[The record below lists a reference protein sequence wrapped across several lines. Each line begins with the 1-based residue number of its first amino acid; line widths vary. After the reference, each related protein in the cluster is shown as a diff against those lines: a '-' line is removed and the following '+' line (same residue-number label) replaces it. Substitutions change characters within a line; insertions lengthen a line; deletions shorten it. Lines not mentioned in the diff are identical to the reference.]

1 MFLGRLDGRHLGQ
14 IDEALAILREHAPE
28 GLDAGFEHN
37 PVASDSLR
45 YVLERSP
52 AECADA
58 LPPPSP
64 RHHGH
69 TYGIRSLVGGH
80 RGVCSEFAFARASGR
95 GAAGVP

>member
-1 MFLGRLDGRHLGQ
+1 M
-14 IDEALAILREHAPE
+14 DEALAILREHAPE

-58 LPPPSP
+58 LQAYLHSEHTSTPSISP
-64 RHHGH
+64 LRAYLHSKH
-69 TYGIRSLVGGH
+69 TSTPSISL
-80 RGVCSEFAFARASGR
+80 
-95 GAAGVP
+95 P

>member
-14 IDEALAILREHAPE
+14 MDEALAILREHAPE

-58 LPPPSP
+58 LPPPPLATTPS
-64 RHHGH
+64 R
-69 TYGIRSLVGGH
+69 TR
-80 RGVCSEFAFARASGR
+80 ARAHTLALAR
-95 GAAGVP
+95 PEPQPRPYP

>member
-14 IDEALAILREHAPE
+14 VDEALAILREHAPE

-45 YVLERSP
+45 FVLERSP

-58 LPPPSP
+58 LPPLSPSP
-64 RHHGH
+64 PRPPEPEPEP
-69 TYGIRSLVGGH
+69 T
-80 RGVCSEFAFARASGR
+80 
-95 GAAGVP
+95 P

>member
-28 GLDAGFEHN
+28 GLDAGFERN

-58 LPPPSP
+58 LQPPSP
-64 RHHGH
+64 SPPRPPEPEPEP
-69 TYGIRSLVGGH
+69 T
-80 RGVCSEFAFARASGR
+80 
-95 GAAGVP
+95 P

>member
-1 MFLGRLDGRHLGQ
+1 MFLGRLDGRCLGQ
-14 IDEALAILREHAPE
+14 MDEALAILREHAPE

-64 RHHGH
+64 RHHALPSPSPSPHPSPSPRPNPRPSCG
-69 TYGIRSLVGGH
+69 
-80 RGVCSEFAFARASGR
+80 AWRAAVSW
-95 GAAGVP
+95 P